1 MHPELFEA
9 VPDALVLVDSK
20 GMIIQANSQ
29 ASRLFGYAESQ
40 LLGTSIEMLVPEG
53 ARARHR
59 AHRAG
64 YITHPHMRAMGATG
78 QTLMG
83 RRHDGSQFPLEIALS
98 PINSDGTVQYLASI
112 RDISDS
118 SRARQTLVRAQ
129 YDALVARF
137 GQLALESREN
147 DDILA
152 HAPLLLAESL
162 EIESILI
169 AFVSADNER
178 FDIRASIGFDGQTT
192 ADDGPHLNQQALLS
206 ALQKGRTWMA
216 DDLSLSDRLE
226 PEFPLSQSNSGSA
239 ALVPL
244 LDVNRPMG
252 ALLAHSRQPRKF
264 DHDALHLLQSFAN
277 VIAALVQRQ
286 RTQDQLAHVQRL
298 DALGQL
304 TGGIAHDF
312 NNLLTIMSG
321 NLQLLESEYE
331 GTSESRELI
340 DSALRSVTRG
350 AELTAK
356 LLSFARRQRLVPQAV
371 DLKALLHDLNQ
382 MLRRTLSDAIRLRI
396 VCPDGLPSAHADPAQ
411 LDTALVNLALNA
423 RDAMPR
429 GGEITIEV
437 NRMAG
442 GSSHSTDMPPGD
454 YLLVTVSDT
463 GRGMSQSTLDH
474 AMEPFFTTK
483 EAGSGSGL
491 GLSMVHGFAKQS
503 GGDLWIDSALGYGTQ
518 VHLCLPVDGGRE
530 GGTIENVTSASS
542 HHGAGESILVVED
555 EDSVRRIAVS
565 FLRKAG
571 YRVTEVASADAALRE
586 LDADDR
592 IALLFTDVLLGEGGN
607 GKELAAAALRLRP
620 DLPILLT
627 SGFEQQSS
635 PSPQMRN
642 DPTSFDLLHKP
653 YRREQLLEAV
663 RHAMQQDGARRS

>member
-1 MHPELFEA
+1 MYMELFEA
-9 VPDALVLVDSK
+9 VPDALVLVDNK
-20 GMIIQANSQ
+20 GLIAQANRQ
-29 ASRLFGYAESQ
+29 ALSLFGYSESD
-40 LLGTSIEMLVPEG
+40 LVGVSIEMLVPEG

-64 YITHPHMRAMGATG
+64 YMAHPHVRAMGATG

-83 RRHDGSQFPLEIALS
+83 RRRDGTQFPVEIALS
-98 PINSDGTVQYLASI
+98 PINSEGAVQYLASI

-118 SRARQTLVRAQ
+118 PRARQMLVRAR

-137 GQLALESREN
+137 GQLALESKEEE
-147 DDILA
+147 DVLA
-152 HAPLLLAESL
+152 HVPLLLSESL
-162 EIESILI
+162 GIESVLI

-178 FDIRASIGFDGQTT
+178 VENRASTGLDGL
-192 ADDGPHLNQQALLS
+192 AYPDGLHIDQQLLLAALR
-206 ALQKGRTWMA
+206 KGRVWMVEDFA
-216 DDLSLSDRLE
+216 AVGMSE
-226 PEFPLSQSNSGSA
+226 KAFPLSQPSFGSA
-239 ALVPL
+239 ALIPL

-252 ALLAHSRQPRKF
+252 ALLAFSRQPRKF

-277 VIAALVQRQ
+277 LIAALVQRQ

-331 GTSESRELI
+331 GTSEARELI

-371 DLKALLHDLNQ
+371 DLKAMLHDLNQ
-382 MLRRTLSDAIRLRI
+382 MLRRTLGDAIRLRI
-396 VCPDGLPSAHADPAQ
+396 VCPDSLPSAHADPAQ

-437 NRMAG
+437 GRMNG
-442 GSSHSTDMPPGD
+442 GEGTPADLPAGD
-454 YLLVTVSDT
+454 YLLITVSDT

-483 EAGSGSGL
+483 EAGRGSGL
-491 GLSMVHGFAKQS
+491 GLSMVHGFSKQS
-503 GGDLWIDSALGYGTQ
+503 GGDLWIESALGYGTH
-518 VHLCLPVDGGRE
+518 VHLCLPVDNG
-530 GGTIENVTSASS
+530 GGTLKGIQSAANP
-542 HHGAGESILVVED
+542 HGTGETILVVED
-555 EDSVRRIAVS
+555 EDSVRRIAVA

-571 YRVTEVASADAALRE
+571 YRVAEVASADAALRE

-620 DLPILLT
+620 GLPILLT
-627 SGFEQQSS
+627 SGFEQQPS
-635 PSPQMRN
+635 PSPHAEIESI
-642 DPTSFDLLHKP
+642 PFDLLRKP
-653 YRREQLLEAV
+653 YRREQLLDAV
-663 RHAMQQDGARRS
+663 RRSLLQGATGN

>member
-1 MHPELFEA
+1 MYLELFEA
-9 VPDALVLVDSK
+9 VPDALVLVNDQ
-20 GMIIQANSQ
+20 GLIVQANSQ
-29 ASRLFGYAESQ
+29 ALGLFGYPESE
-40 LLGTSIEMLVPEG
+40 LVGASIEMLVPEG

-64 YITHPHMRAMGATG
+64 YMAHPHVRAMGATG

-83 RRHDGSQFPLEIALS
+83 RRHDGTQFPLEIALS
-98 PINSDGTVQYLASI
+98 PINSEGVVQYLASI

-118 SRARQTLVRAQ
+118 PRARQTLVRAR

-137 GQLALESREN
+137 GQLALESKEEE
-147 DDILA
+147 DVLA
-152 HAPLLLAESL
+152 HVPLLLSESL
-162 EIESILI
+162 GIESVLI

-178 FDIRASIGFDGQTT
+178 VESRASTGLAEQAYADGLHI
-192 ADDGPHLNQQALLS
+192 DQQKLLAALR
-206 ALQKGRTWMA
+206 KGRVWMVEDFA
-216 DDLSLSDRLE
+216 AAGTSE
-226 PEFPLSQSNSGSA
+226 QAFPLSQPSSGSA
-239 ALVPL
+239 ALIPL

-252 ALLAHSRQPRKF
+252 ALLAFSRQPRKF

-277 VIAALVQRQ
+277 LIAALVQRQ

-331 GTSESRELI
+331 GTSEARELI

-371 DLKALLHDLNQ
+371 DLKAMLHDLNQ
-382 MLRRTLSDAIRLRI
+382 MLKRTLGDAIRLRV
-396 VCPDGLPSAHADPAQ
+396 VCPDSLPSAHADPAQ

-437 NRMAG
+437 SRMNG
-442 GSSHSTDMPPGD
+442 GGVTPADLPAGD
-454 YLLVTVSDT
+454 YLLITVSDT

-483 EAGSGSGL
+483 EAGRGSGL
-491 GLSMVHGFAKQS
+491 GLSMVHGFSKQS
-503 GGDLWIDSALGYGTQ
+503 GGDLWIESALGYGTH
-518 VHLCLPVDGGRE
+518 VHLCLPVDNG
-530 GGTIENVTSASS
+530 GGTLKSIPSAANP
-542 HHGAGESILVVED
+542 HGTGETILVVED
-555 EDSVRRIAVS
+555 EDSVRRIAAA

-571 YRVTEVASADAALRE
+571 YRVAEVASADAALHE
-586 LDADDR
+586 LDADGR

-620 DLPILLT
+620 GLPILLT
-627 SGFEQQSS
+627 SGFEQQPS
-635 PSPQMRN
+635 PSPYAEIESI
-642 DPTSFDLLHKP
+642 PFDLLRKP
-653 YRREQLLEAV
+653 YRREQLLDAV
-663 RHAMQQDGARRS
+663 RRSLLQGATGN

>member
-1 MHPELFEA
+1 MFPELFEA
-9 VPDALVLVDSK
+9 VPDALVLVD
-20 GMIIQANSQ
+20 GNGLIVQVNTQAC
-29 ASRLFGYAESQ
+29 RLFGYPESE
-40 LLGTSIEMLVPEG
+40 LVGTFIEMLVPEG

-64 YITHPHMRAMGATG
+64 YMAHPHVRAMGATG

-83 RRHDGSQFPLEIALS
+83 RRHDGTQFPLEIALS
-98 PINSDGTVQYLASI
+98 PISSDGTVQYLASI
-112 RDISDS
+112 RDVSDS
-118 SRARQTLVRAQ
+118 PRARQMLVRAR

-137 GQLALESREN
+137 GQLALESKREE
-147 DDILA
+147 DVLV
-152 HAPLLLAESL
+152 HAPLLLGESL
-162 EIESILI
+162 GIESVLI

-178 FDIRASIGFDGQTT
+178 VDIRASTGLDGQ
-192 ADDGPHLNQQALLS
+192 AYADGPHIDQQRLLAALR
-206 ALQKGRTWMA
+206 KGRARMV
-216 DDLSLSDRLE
+216 DDFSSAGE
-226 PEFPLSQSNSGSA
+226 PEHDFPLSKPTAGSA

-252 ALLAHSRQPRKF
+252 ALLAFSRQPRKF

-277 VIAALVQRQ
+277 LIAALVQRQ

-321 NLQLLESEYE
+321 NLQMLESEYE
-331 GTSESRELI
+331 GTSEARELI

-356 LLSFARRQRLVPQAV
+356 LLSFARRQRLVPQPV
-371 DLKALLHDLNQ
+371 NLKAMLHDLNQ
-382 MLRRTLSDAIRLRI
+382 MLRRTLGDAIRLH
-396 VCPDGLPSAHADPAQ
+396 VLCPDDLPNAHADPAQ

-423 RDAMPR
+423 RDAMPC
-429 GGEITIEV
+429 GGEIAIEV
-437 NRMAG
+437 RRTDGAG
-442 GSSHSTDMPPGD
+442 TPTDLSPGD
-454 YLLVTVSDT
+454 YLLITVADT

-483 EAGSGSGL
+483 GAGRGSGL
-491 GLSMVHGFAKQS
+491 GLSMVHGFSKQS
-503 GGDLWIDSALGYGTQ
+503 GGDLWIESTLGYGTR
-518 VHLCLPVDGGRE
+518 VHLCLPVDSGGATQKNSQPAADPH
-530 GGTIENVTSASS
+530 GTGQT
-542 HHGAGESILVVED
+542 ILVVED
-555 EDSVRRIAVS
+555 EDSVRRITTA

-607 GKELAAAALRLRP
+607 GKELAAVALRLRP
-620 DLPILLT
+620 GLPILLT
-627 SGFEQQSS
+627 SGFEQQ
-635 PSPQMRN
+635 PSPLAH
-642 DPTSFDLLHKP
+642 PTEPTNFDLLRKP
-653 YRREQLLEAV
+653 YRREQLLAAV
-663 RHAMQQDGARRS
+663 RNALLQGDSGKS

>member
-1 MHPELFEA
+1 MYLELFEA
-9 VPDALVLVDSK
+9 VPDALVLVDEK
-20 GMIIQANSQ
+20 GLIVQANRQ
-29 ASRLFGYAESQ
+29 ALSLFRYPASELIGA
-40 LLGTSIEMLVPEG
+40 SIEMLVPEG
-53 ARARHR
+53 AKARHR

-64 YITHPHMRAMGATG
+64 YMSHPHVRAMGATG

-83 RRHDGSQFPLEIALS
+83 RRHDGAQFPLEIALS
-98 PINSDGTVQYLASI
+98 PINSNGTVQYLASI

-118 SRARQTLVRAQ
+118 PRARQVLVRAT

-137 GQLALESREN
+137 GQLALESKE
-147 DDILA
+147 DEDVLA

-162 EIESILI
+162 GIEAVLI

-178 FDIRASIGFDGQTT
+178 VEIRASTGLDGQVH
-192 ADDGPHLNQQALLS
+192 ADGPHIDQQMLLAALR
-206 ALQKGRTWMA
+206 KGRAWMVEDFSSVGA
-216 DDLSLSDRLE
+216 SE
-226 PEFPLSQSNSGSA
+226 QAFPLSQPTSGSA

-252 ALLAHSRQPRKF
+252 ALLAFSRQPRKF
-264 DHDALHLLQSFAN
+264 DHDAQHLLQSFAN
-277 VIAALVQRQ
+277 LIAALVQRQ

-331 GTSESRELI
+331 GTSEARELI

-356 LLSFARRQRLVPQAV
+356 LLSFARRQRLVPQPV
-371 DLKALLHDLNQ
+371 DLKAMLHDLNQ
-382 MLRRTLSDAIRLRI
+382 MLRRTLGDAVRLRI

-411 LDTALVNLALNA
+411 LDTALVNLTLNA

-437 NRMAG
+437 SRTSG
-442 GSSHSTDMPPGD
+442 GGDTPADLPAGD

-483 EAGSGSGL
+483 EAGRGSGL
-491 GLSMVHGFAKQS
+491 GLSMVHGFSKQS

-518 VHLCLPVDGGRE
+518 VHLCLPVDSG
-530 GGTIENVTSASS
+530 GGTPKSIQPVANT
-542 HHGAGESILVVED
+542 HGAGESILVVED
-555 EDSVRRIAVS
+555 EDSVRRITVA

-571 YRVTEVASADAALRE
+571 YRVTEVASAGAALRE

-592 IALLFTDVLLGEGGN
+592 IALLFTDVLPGEGGN

-627 SGFEQQSS
+627 SGFEQQPF
-635 PSPQMRN
+635 PSPPAEV
-642 DPTSFDLLHKP
+642 DSFSFDLLRKP
-653 YRREQLLEAV
+653 YRREQLLDAV
-663 RHAMQQDGARRS
+663 RRSLLQDGVRRG

>member
-1 MHPELFEA
+1 MYLELFEA
-9 VPDALVLVDSK
+9 VPDALVLVDGK
-20 GMIIQANSQ
+20 GLIVQANSQ
-29 ASRLFGYAESQ
+29 ALSLFGYPENE
-40 LLGTSIEMLVPEG
+40 LVGTSIEMLVPEG

-64 YITHPHMRAMGATG
+64 YMAHPHVRAMGATG

-83 RRHDGSQFPLEIALS
+83 RRHDGTQFPLEIALS

-118 SRARQTLVRAQ
+118 PRARQTLVRAR

-137 GQLALESREN
+137 GQLALESKEEE
-147 DDILA
+147 DVLA
-152 HAPLLLAESL
+152 HVPLLLSESL
-162 EIESILI
+162 GIESVLI

-178 FDIRASIGFDGQTT
+178 VESRASTGLDGKTHP
-192 ADDGPHLNQQALLS
+192 DGPHIDQQMLLAALR
-206 ALQKGRTWMA
+206 KGRVWMVE
-216 DDLSLSDRLE
+216 DFSLAGASE
-226 PEFPLSQSNSGSA
+226 QAFPLSQPASGSA

-244 LDVNRPMG
+244 QDVNRPMG
-252 ALLAHSRQPRKF
+252 ALLAFSNQPRKF

-277 VIAALVQRQ
+277 LIAALVQRQ

-331 GTSESRELI
+331 GTSEARELI

-371 DLKALLHDLNQ
+371 DLKAMLHDLNQ
-382 MLRRTLSDAIRLRI
+382 MLRRTLGDAIRLRI
-396 VCPDGLPSAHADPAQ
+396 ACSDGLPSAHADPAQ

-437 NRMAG
+437 SRMTG
-442 GSSHSTDMPPGD
+442 GGGIPADLLAGD
-454 YLLVTVSDT
+454 YLLITVSDT

-483 EAGSGSGL
+483 KAGRGSGL
-491 GLSMVHGFAKQS
+491 GLSMVHGFSKQS
-503 GGDLWIDSALGYGTQ
+503 GGDLWIDSALGYGTH
-518 VHLCLPVDGGRE
+518 VHLCLPVDNSGA
-530 GGTIENVTSASS
+530 TLTSIQAVVNP
-542 HHGAGESILVVED
+542 HGSGETILVVED
-555 EDSVRRIAVS
+555 EDSVRRITVA

-620 DLPILLT
+620 GLPILLT
-627 SGFEQQSS
+627 SGFEQQPS
-635 PSPQMRN
+635 PSPQAEIQSI
-642 DPTSFDLLHKP
+642 SFDLLRKP
-653 YRREQLLEAV
+653 YRREQLLDAV
-663 RHAMQQDGARRS
+663 RNSLLQNGPDRG

>member
-1 MHPELFEA
+1 MYLELFEA
-9 VPDALVLVDSK
+9 VPDALVLVNDQ
-20 GMIIQANSQ
+20 GLIVQANSQ
-29 ASRLFGYAESQ
+29 ALSLFGYPKSELVGA
-40 LLGTSIEMLVPEG
+40 SIEMLVPEG

-64 YITHPHMRAMGATG
+64 YMAHPHVRAMGATG

-83 RRHDGSQFPLEIALS
+83 RRHDGTQFPVEIALS
-98 PINSDGTVQYLASI
+98 PINSEGAVQYLASI

-118 SRARQTLVRAQ
+118 PRARQMLVRAR

-137 GQLALESREN
+137 GQLALESKEEE
-147 DDILA
+147 DVLA
-152 HAPLLLAESL
+152 HVPLLLSESL
-162 EIESILI
+162 GIESVLI

-178 FDIRASIGFDGQTT
+178 VESRASTGLDEQTYADGLHI
-192 ADDGPHLNQQALLS
+192 DQQKLLAALR
-206 ALQKGRTWMA
+206 KGRVWMVEDFA
-216 DDLSLSDRLE
+216 AAGMSE
-226 PEFPLSQSNSGSA
+226 QAFPLSQPSSGSA
-239 ALVPL
+239 ALIPL

-252 ALLAHSRQPRKF
+252 ALLAFSRQPRKF

-277 VIAALVQRQ
+277 LIAALVQRQ
-286 RTQDQLAHVQRL
+286 RTQDQLAHIQRL

-331 GTSESRELI
+331 GTSEARELI

-371 DLKALLHDLNQ
+371 DLKAMLHDLNQ
-382 MLRRTLSDAIRLRI
+382 MLRRTLGDAIRLRV
-396 VCPDGLPSAHADPAQ
+396 VCPDSLPSAHADPAQ

-437 NRMAG
+437 GRMNG
-442 GSSHSTDMPPGD
+442 GGGMPADLPAGD
-454 YLLVTVSDT
+454 YLLITVSDT

-483 EAGSGSGL
+483 EAGRGSGL
-491 GLSMVHGFAKQS
+491 GLSMVHGFSKQS
-503 GGDLWIDSALGYGTQ
+503 GGDLWIESTLGYGTH
-518 VHLCLPVDGGRE
+518 VHLCLPVDNG
-530 GGTIENVTSASS
+530 GGTLKSTQSAANP
-542 HHGAGESILVVED
+542 HGTGETILVVED
-555 EDSVRRIAVS
+555 EDSVRRIAVA

-586 LDADDR
+586 LDADGR
-592 IALLFTDVLLGEGGN
+592 ISLLFTDVLLGEGGN

-620 DLPILLT
+620 GLPILLT
-627 SGFEQQSS
+627 SGFEQQPS
-635 PSPQMRN
+635 PSPHAEIESI
-642 DPTSFDLLHKP
+642 PFDLLRKP
-653 YRREQLLEAV
+653 YRREQLLDAV
-663 RHAMQQDGARRS
+663 RRSLLQGATGS